1 LASGRRHA
9 EGPLIARWKE
19 RIGEHGFKVGIAW
32 HGNPKT
38 LDVSKFIALQ
48 EFAPLAAIP
57 GVRLISLQYRDG
69 LDQLARL
76 PADVSIEALGDDFNR
91 GPDGFVDTAA
101 VMSSLDLVI
110 TCDTSIAHLAG
121 ALARPTW
128 IGLKQVPDWRW
139 MLERDDS
146 PWYPTVR
153 LFRQPQAGA
162 WAPVFA
168 RMAPEL
174 RSMVRAGASGE
185 R

>member
-1 LASGRRHA
+1 MASGRRHA

-19 RIGEHGFKVGIAW
+19 RIDEHGFKVGIAW

-38 LDVSKFIALQ
+38 LDASKFIPLQ

-76 PADVSIEALGDDFNR
+76 PPDIAIETLGDDFNR

-101 VMSSLDLVI
+101 VMSNLDLVV

-139 MLERDDS
+139 MLDRSDS
-146 PWYPTVR
+146 PWYPSAR
-153 LFRQPQAGA
+153 LFRQSVRGDWAG
-162 WAPVFA
+162 VVLNMA
-168 RMAPEL
+168 RAL
-174 RSMVRAGASGE
+174 SRWTSSHDRVA
-185 R
+185 